1 MSYRARASCKLYPH
15 RKKVKFQHF
24 LSLNVLN
31 SYWGPSEQNQL
42 KQVREVVQLM
52 ITGALVAF
60 LTYHLAPSRVMTADL
75 DTMKSA
81 QTVQDELLH
90 IASRTGVKVNDA
102 TVIQTGR

>member
-1 MSYRARASCKLYPH
+1 
-15 RKKVKFQHF
+15 
-24 LSLNVLN
+24 
-31 SYWGPSEQNQL
+31 
-42 KQVREVVQLM
+42 
-52 ITGALVAF
+52 
-60 LTYHLAPSRVMTADL
+60 MTADL